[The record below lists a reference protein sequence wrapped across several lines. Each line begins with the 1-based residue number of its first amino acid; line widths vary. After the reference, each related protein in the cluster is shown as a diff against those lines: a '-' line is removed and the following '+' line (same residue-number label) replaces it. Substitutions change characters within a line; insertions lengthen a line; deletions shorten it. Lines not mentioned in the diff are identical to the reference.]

1 MAKTGVPGGPKIALF
16 GALAGPLY
24 LGYFKGLN
32 GDSRVFAKY
41 RAPRRAQNRVKIG
54 LFRPLS

>member
-1 MAKTGVPGGPKIALF
+1 MAQTGVLGGPKIALF

-32 GDSRVFAKY
+32 GDSRVFGL
-41 RAPRRAQNRVKIG
+41 NSLNIG
-54 LFRPLS
+54 VPGWLRTGVPEGSN